1 MIFNINSTRGHT
13 GSLLVGYC
21 MDNVIR
27 NGRQMLTSPQI
38 STHNNV
44 SHDMYNKFK
53 QNIGNGESRRITLIK
68 CFPLNSNCMTYIF
81 IVNSEKNI
89 RNSLQ

>member
-1 MIFNINSTRGHT
+1 MANADESAK
-13 GSLLVGYC
+13 LA
-21 MDNVIR
+21 
-27 NGRQMLTSPQI
+27 
-38 STHNNV
+38 THNNV
-44 SHDMYNKFK
+44 SHDIQYNSYTIQYNKFK

-68 CFPLNSNCMTYIF
+68 YFPLNSNCMTYIF